1 MWRCIKYPREFFRNG
16 KVSGNIC
23 AGGSFGILET
33 LGKRQTSLPVPER
46 PRSSK
51 VIGIR

>member
-1 MWRCIKYPREFFRNG
+1 MWRSIKYSGEFFRNG
-16 KVSGNIC
+16 KVSGNIY

-33 LGKRQTSLPVPER
+33 LGKRQTSLRCPER